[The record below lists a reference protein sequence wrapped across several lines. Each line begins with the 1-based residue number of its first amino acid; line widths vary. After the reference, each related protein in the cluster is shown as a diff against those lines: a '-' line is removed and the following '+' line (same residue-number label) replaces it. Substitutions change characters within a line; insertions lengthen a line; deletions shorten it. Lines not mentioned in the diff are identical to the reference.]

1 MIKAL
6 VISLALLLPHF
17 CFAQSETNGGKKRT
31 FTTEDFVSDKVETPT
46 TNTETTQPTSLSTIK
61 DWTKVGIF
69 STLEQPTNEA
79 KKRITLSKHLRND
92 GTLFF
97 KLFIGTEREGIPFIT
112 DREGLQQLVNL
123 VNRALN
129 EPSSD
134 VIGTIADLTESSIT
148 IHGSKTNEYLVFVNN
163 KTEAMIYFSF
173 TSEQAK
179 NFQQFMIK
187 TIPKN

>member
-17 CFAQSETNGGKKRT
+17 CFAQSEASAGKKRT
-31 FTTEDFVSDKVETPT
+31 LTTEDFVSNSPT
-46 TNTETTQPTSLSTIK
+46 TNVSTTEATQPTSLNTIK
-61 DWTKVGIF
+61 DWTRVGTF
-69 STLEQPTNEA
+69 STLEQPANEA
-79 KKRITLSKHLRND
+79 KKRITLGKHLRND

-97 KLFIGTEREGIPFIT
+97 RLFIGTEREGIPFIT

-123 VNRALN
+123 TNRALN

-134 VIGTIADLTESSIT
+134 VIGTIADLTDSSIT

-163 KTEAMIYFSF
+163 KTESMIYFSF
-173 TSEQAK
+173 TNEQAK
-179 NFQQFMIK
+179 NFQQFISK
-187 TIPKN
+187 NLPKD